1 MGTNI
6 AIKLAIEAFEPGSGL
21 ALVFY
26 STVLE

>member
-6 AIKLAIEAFEPGSGL
+6 AVNITIEAFEPGSGL
-21 ALVFY
+21 APVFH